1 MPQVK
6 GLILLILS
14 AVISIDPSLC
24 EASQT
29 CLCLLQ
35 NTKYI
40 KHFLVIC
47 SVTLTPRKKLPY
59 CDKNSAVS
67 SLSPV
72 EYLASHA
79 GIFLVL
85 FLCVSAAESK
95 SKHTSPCVKVRHRA
109 GTLLRTSPCCLLLLY
124 HKHTHAHTHS
134 TYTLLSCPLDVH
146 CTPGGA
152 QRGK

>member
-14 AVISIDPSLC
+14 AVISIDPSFC
-24 EASQT
+24 KASQT
-29 CLCLLQ
+29 CLCLLR

-40 KHFLVIC
+40 KHLLVIY
-47 SVTLTPRKKLPY
+47 SVTLTPSEELPY
-59 CDKNSAVS
+59 CDRNSAVS

-85 FLCVSAAESK
+85 FLCVSAAASQ
-95 SKHTSPCVKVRHRA
+95 SKHTSPCVKVGHRA
-109 GTLLRTSPCCLLLLY
+109 RTLLRTSPCRLLLLY
-124 HKHTHAHTHS
+124 HKHTHAHTPH
-134 TYTLLSCPLDVH
+134 THFCLV
-146 CTPGGA
+146 
-152 QRGK
+152 R